1 MDKLTPKQLAT
12 IYGALGDWWGVE
24 RGDQVFKN
32 VVAETGHEPIC
43 ADDDRISEL
52 YEIKWI
58 VLKALADDAK
68 QSGQETSYGGR

>member
-43 ADDDRISEL
+43 ADDDRVSEL
-52 YEIKWI
+52 NEIKRI
-58 VLKALADDAK
+58 VLEALKADEAK
-68 QSGQETSYGGR
+68 PCQQGRT